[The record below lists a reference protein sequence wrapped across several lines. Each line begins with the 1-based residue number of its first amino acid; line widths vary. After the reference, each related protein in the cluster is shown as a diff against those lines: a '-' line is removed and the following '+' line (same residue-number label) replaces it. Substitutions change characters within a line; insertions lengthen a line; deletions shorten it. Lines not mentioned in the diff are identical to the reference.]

1 MDGWVR
7 LRGAIVFVGLFCKQP
22 AVDWGRFNG
31 PSGPPSCRHRSGDVG
46 GGGNQVII
54 LRPTIIRGT
63 ETKSVRSGS
72 ILIVDDRRRHKT
84 VNRRIPFVFDQKPII
99 VI

>member
-7 LRGAIVFVGLFCKQP
+7 LWGAVDFAGPFCKRQN
-22 AVDWGRFNG
+22 VDWGTFNG
-31 PSGPPSCRHRSGDVG
+31 PSGLSSCCHRSGGAG
-46 GGGNQVII
+46 GGDQVII
-54 LRPTIIRGT
+54 LRPTIKRGP
-63 ETKSVRSGS
+63 ETDSARSGS
-72 ILIVDDRRRHKT
+72 KLIVHDRRRHET